1 MARDAGRDGPR
12 LIKTDGV
19 AAPSGPW
26 NVAARAGDFLF
37 IAGMRGIDPATNKL
51 VAGDKSRIRQAFEN
65 MASVARTEGA
75 TLDDCVRLVVYVT
88 DMARH
93 RPLVNEVQETLW
105 KTGHHPPRTIVEVSA
120 LPRGDTIQIEG
131 TLYVLKHQTL

>member
-1 MARDAGRDGPR
+1 MARDAATDGVD

-26 NVAARAGDFLF
+26 NVAARAGNFPF

-51 VAGDKSRIRQAFEN
+51 VAGEKTRIRQAFDN
-65 MASVARTEGA
+65 MGYVARAGGA

-88 DMARH
+88 DMARD

-105 KTGHHPPRTIVEVSA
+105 QAGRHPLAHHC
-120 LPRGDTIQIEG
+120 RGARAPTR
-131 TLYVLKHQTL
+131 